1 MYIENYKY
9 SILSDLNLPVIICE
23 KTKNLP
29 IKYMNM
35 KADLFLY
42 SMDSASKFFD
52 MDMYFNLEDILLCE
66 KKEYESLCLKLDKSK
81 YVDGFR
87 TGMNT
92 LNGDKNVILSLKQ
105 MSNGDILVYLTE
117 DVKYEDHKIDLGFI
131 NHVLVEKDVNK
142 VITSILELA
151 GIQTQVSRAYIFEHI
166 SPPVIGST
174 YEWYAEGT
182 ESLRQNLRDLNK
194 SDCINHVL
202 MDLGMCIIDDIH
214 ILSDSDRQ
222 IFEMQRI
229 KSTAL
234 FVLYAEGN
242 SIGYIGFDDFGRH
255 DRWTEDQIIFL
266 RTIASLITTF
276 IICRDT
282 EMKMERTQQIL
293 QLLSDNSDEIVYVNS
308 LEDYTLKFVSG
319 ATERAFGKSAVDM
332 IGKPCWKA
340 LYPEQDGPC
349 VLCSMPKINFEPGQE
364 RSEDYISE
372 QYCAELEKYFLI
384 KDSIIKWVDGE
395 YVHLKTAVD
404 ITYQIEYQKKLRI
417 YASMDALLGI
427 YNRMW
432 GSRLLEEKLNDKES
446 IGSLSFVDVDG
457 LKIVNDALGHQA
469 GDKLLLESV
478 DLIQSI
484 LPKDS
489 LICRWGGDEF
499 VIWTAQPV
507 EQTKRMFDKLKQR
520 IEQVNKDINRKFPLS
535 FSYGVMP
542 FIPGSD
548 TSLDHIIT
556 QADRKMYEDK
566 MIKKGLFS
574 EIEA

>member
-35 KADLFLY
+35 KAKLFLS
-42 SMDSASKFFD
+42 SMDSANRIFD
-52 MDMYFNLEDILLCE
+52 MNIYFNLEDILVCE
-66 KKEYESLCLKLDKSK
+66 RKEYESLYLKLDRSK

-87 TGMNT
+87 TSINT
-92 LNGDKNVILSLKQ
+92 FNGEKNVILSIKQ
-105 MSNGDILVYLTE
+105 MSDGDILVYMTE

-131 NHVLVEKDVNK
+131 NHVLMEKDMNR
-142 VITSILELA
+142 VIVSILGLA
-151 GIQTQVSRAYIFEHI
+151 GVQTQVSRAYIFEHNSQSLI
-166 SPPVIGST
+166 SST
-174 YEWYAEGT
+174 YEWYPEEY
-182 ESLRQNLRDLNK
+182 ESLRGNLRDLKK
-194 SDCINHVL
+194 SDYINQTL
-202 MDLGMCIIDDIH
+202 MDLGMYILDDIH
-214 ILSDSDRQ
+214 ILNDSDRQ
-222 IFEMQRI
+222 LFEMQGI

-234 FVLYAEGN
+234 FVLYDEEN
-242 SIGYIGFDDFGRH
+242 PIGYIGFDNFERH
-255 DRWTEDQIIFL
+255 DRWTEGQIIFL
-266 RTIASLITTF
+266 RTIASLITSF

-282 EMKMERTQQIL
+282 EKNMERTQQIL

-372 QYCAELEKYFLI
+372 QYCDELGKYFLI

-404 ITYQIEYQKKLRI
+404 ITYQVEYQKKLRI

-432 GSRLLEEKLNDKES
+432 GSRLLEEKLKDKES

-457 LKIVNDALGHQA
+457 LKTVNDALGHNA

-499 VIWTAQPV
+499 VIWTAQSV
-507 EQTKRMFDKLKQR
+507 EQTKKMFDKLKQR
-520 IEQVNKDINRKFPLS
+520 IEQVNKDINRRFPLS

-548 TSLDHIIT
+548 ISLDYIIT